1 MASSTRP
8 GTARSL
14 SCPRSEEVV
23 RMWGSLNLL
32 PVTVVDLPF
41 TDLIGSS
48 YRLPPKKT
56 WMAQTSRENKLF
68 WKAQVPPHHVFRRHR
83 DGGGIVVNKIGS
95 LRSTTR
101 RQRQRHKFCIFNDQ
115 KQNLSTR
122 FTYFFIS
129 VHFFSVLGKCAT
141 WNDHFSSFNENVNTQ
156 ARIGIFFPSL
166 DTAPLNLVPE

>member
-101 RQRQRHKFCIFNDQ
+101 RQRQRHKFCIFNEQ
-115 KQNLSTR
+115 KQNLCTPFTCFYYYLPFSANLRREMTISQVLTR
-122 FTYFFIS
+122 TWT
-129 VHFFSVLGKCAT
+129 HRRELEFSFLALT
-141 WNDHFSSFNENVNTQ
+141 LH
-156 ARIGIFFPSL
+156 L
-166 DTAPLNLVPE
+166 